1 MGKTP
6 ELIAAS
12 DLARFADGRF
22 VGERARRRWGIE
34 ERKVSR

>member
-12 DLARFADGRF
+12 DLERSLTGASSAR
-22 VGERARRRWGIE
+22 RARRRLGIE